1 MLARIHILNMTK
13 YKKKLSMMKLV
24 LTVSCLQKARH
35 IQRIQLQAGIKRQ
48 LILMQGQIFFFPLA
62 MGRSAARISQ
72 GTRSNNMLW
81 EMVVASPSELRI
93 LQQQNMVLV
102 LASLIK
108 LEPKEK
114 SMINTAIQKY
124 KPRGKKHQV
133 CCAHQPVHKTKD
145 LN

>member
-72 GTRSNNMLW
+72 GTRSNSMLW
-81 EMVVASPSELRI
+81 EMIVASPSERRI

-124 KPRGKKHQV
+124 KPHRKKHQM